1 MSNKE
6 RTLFNSFNKS
16 NVEIYERR
24 RFRILHLCVCTFV
37 RNLGKRKKNIEIPS
51 RPLYVCVC
59 VCVCDRAIDRGER
72 VNLCKSKW
80 WMEGESHLPRKP
92 QSLSLEIKVFSFSV
106 SLTVRNLENLTEVLN
121 VSIFERIHI
130 YHRSFVGSRWVISGP
145 FWITLSHM
153 WPCDIPH
160 ISHQQGLCVLVVL
173 HLYFSWWKS

>member
-37 RNLGKRKKNIEIPS
+37 RNLGKRKKKISKS
-51 RPLYVCVC
+51 RLVRFTCVC
-59 VCVCDRAIDRGER
+59 VCVCDRAVDRGER

-106 SLTVRNLENLTEVLN
+106 SLTRQRKLEWETKKPDRIRYCESQLLLLRFRQNSGFVIHTSEKW
-121 VSIFERIHI
+121 SSEIIFDM
-130 YHRSFVGSRWVISGP
+130 YSTNRSSG
-145 FWITLSHM
+145 
-153 WPCDIPH
+153 
-160 ISHQQGLCVLVVL
+160 VVL
-173 HLYFSWWKS
+173 W